1 MLNRSFWLHMKRSN
15 RWRLIVEVRDSMLID
30 SDGGSRSHAFFMVMY
45 RRGLVE
51 IEPCF
56 MGEGN

>member
-1 MLNRSFWLHMKRSN
+1 MLNRSFWLHMKRRN
-15 RWRLIVEVRDSMLID
+15 RWRLIVKFDGVSLVD
-30 SDGGSRSHAFFMVMY
+30 SDGRRTKHAFFMLMY